1 MDTSWATQPLFTL
14 PPRLVLVVKMIG
26 FVAVFLFL
34 ISPAL
39 VTLGWHLLNGSTIQ
53 SRGKRVLVPLKWI
66 AETNNTMGV
75 QMWKLPFTI
84 LRGAKFDGMI
94 SVGQSALLPSQKTE
108 EFYKSFE
115 TLYWNLAGANA
126 VVSGPVRTGTGSKE
140 TFCMEST
147 YSGARNQVA
156 ARCLILEG
164 KWDADFMGDKK
175 DLGTFFEIIQKID

>member
-1 MDTSWATQPLFTL
+1 M
-14 PPRLVLVVKMIG
+14 
-26 FVAVFLFL
+26 
-34 ISPAL
+34 
-39 VTLGWHLLNGSTIQ
+39 
-53 SRGKRVLVPLKWI
+53 PLKWI

-108 EFYKSFE
+108 EFYKQFE

-156 ARCLILEG
+156 ALCLILEG

-175 DLGTFFEIIQKID
+175 DLGTFFEIIQMIH